1 VSPAYINSV
10 WQNHHQPLSLL
21 SLKVGYFRST
31 TEKLQHVFV
40 VFYHQTLSFLSSKVV
55 HGKVFIYSH
64 SAVSHGGSE
73 KMNPIQTLKGAVKSL
88 KRDRHGNVQ
97 YIGALILGLVVAMI
111 TILIAELLGGVLSA
125 QIATLYD
132 QFNLTGTVWQG
143 LFTQTQ
149 TIATSAI
156 SVAVIGF
163 LIAAFMVVIGIFAGG
178 GRRR

>member
-1 VSPAYINSV
+1 
-10 WQNHHQPLSLL
+10 
-21 SLKVGYFRST
+21 
-31 TEKLQHVFV
+31 
-40 VFYHQTLSFLSSKVV
+40 
-55 HGKVFIYSH
+55 
-64 SAVSHGGSE
+64 
-73 KMNPIQTLKGAVKSL
+73 MNPIQALKGAIRSL

-97 YIGALILGLVVAMI
+97 YIGALILGLVVSMI

-125 QIATLYD
+125 QMATLYE

-156 SVAVIGF
+156 QVAVIGF
-163 LIAAFMVVIGIFAGG
+163 LIAAFMVVIAIFAGG